1 MAGKPRGSVTMR
13 VRVGDSEIEVTGP
26 SAFVEK
32 KIAEFLEHHKQ
43 AAAAPIGTQRA
54 SAGQIAQASPSAS
67 RALSP
72 AQFFR
77 KAAPKTDVERVLVAG
92 YYLETIKQQESFTTS
107 DIVETIRAAKVP
119 PPTNPSDCVARNIKK
134 GTMMPSGD
142 KEGRM
147 AFVLTTDGVESVDAA
162 LRA

>member
-1 MAGKPRGSVTMR
+1 M
-13 VRVGDSEIEVTGP
+13 
-26 SAFVEK
+26 
-32 KIAEFLEHHKQ
+32 
-43 AAAAPIGTQRA
+43 
-54 SAGQIAQASPSAS
+54 
-67 RALSP
+67 
-72 AQFFR
+72 
-77 KAAPKTDVERVLVAG
+77 VAG